1 MHLGDIF
8 SLLWVFWDADE
19 KASMTEGFCALSK
32 ITNSVR
38 AQNDSHSV
46 YCVTGASHT
55 SAASKEVF

>member
-38 AQNDSHSV
+38 AR
-46 YCVTGASHT
+46 ASHT